1 MALDQRQGFDGLMTF
16 KDHFSGHATA
26 YAAWRPTYPVALV
39 DALAEAS
46 AATDTAWDVG
56 CGSGQLSG
64 LLTTRF
70 RRVLATDASAEQVA
84 HAIAAPHVEYRCA
97 PAETSGLAASSVD
110 CIVVAQAAHWF
121 DMRAFSTECTR
132 VGRPGALVAL
142 VTYGWMFI
150 RDDLDRCLNAFALE
164 QLSGFWPPERHHV
177 DTGYAELHFPFEP
190 VAFPAISMR
199 ASWSLAQVLG
209 YVGTWSAVAA
219 ARRAGA
225 GVLFDT
231 FAGELASRWGAAE
244 TVRGVEW
251 PLTVRAGRVAAP

>member
-1 MALDQRQGFDGLMTF
+1 MTF

-70 RRVLATDASAEQVA
+70 RHVLATDAKQVA
-84 HAIAAPHVEYRCA
+84 HAVAAPNVEYRCA
-97 PAETSGLAASSVD
+97 TAETSGLAASSID
-110 CIVVAQAAHWF
+110 CVVVAQAAHWF

-164 QLSGFWPPERHHV
+164 QLAGFWPPERHHV

-190 VAFPAISMR
+190 VGFPAVSMR
-199 ASWSLAQVLG
+199 ASWSLPQVLG

-219 ARRAGA
+219 ARKAGA
-225 GVLFDT
+225 GGLFDT
-231 FAGELASRWGAAE
+231 FSGELTSLWGAAE
-244 TVRGVEW
+244 TVRAVEW